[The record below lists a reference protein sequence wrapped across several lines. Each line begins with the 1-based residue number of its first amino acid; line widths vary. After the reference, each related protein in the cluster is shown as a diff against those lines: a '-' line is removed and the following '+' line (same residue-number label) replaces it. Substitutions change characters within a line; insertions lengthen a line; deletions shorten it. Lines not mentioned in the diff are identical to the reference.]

1 MKEEKLI
8 LKLTNILN
16 YFKMNSH
23 LINLD
28 SFITL
33 AYSQSISYKSLNI
46 QTIFSLL
53 EFLILSQS
61 KGDGN
66 TEIKN
71 LIQNNYE
78 ILNKEYSRIKR
89 ENADLQDIIEASL
102 NHSIKISEQ
111 TKSYSDQKSTFKTLQ
126 KSSQVSQ
133 FCLSELGQKN
143 CDISDFCW

>member
-1 MKEEKLI
+1 M
-8 LKLTNILN
+8 
-16 YFKMNSH
+16 
-23 LINLD
+23 
-28 SFITL
+28 
-33 AYSQSISYKSLNI
+33 
-46 QTIFSLL
+46 
-53 EFLILSQS
+53 ILSQS

-66 TEIKN
+66 REIKN